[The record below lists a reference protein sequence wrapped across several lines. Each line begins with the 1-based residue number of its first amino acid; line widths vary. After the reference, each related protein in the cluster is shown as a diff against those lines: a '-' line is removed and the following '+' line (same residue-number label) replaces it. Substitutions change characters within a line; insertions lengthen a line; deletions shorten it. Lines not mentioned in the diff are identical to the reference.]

1 MRLAKVNKVFRSE
14 WINRG
19 LQSNQHRLCRLQRYL
34 LFENYVYESR
44 KARGTTPHRR
54 RPMRREDPGQR
65 FITLG
70 QMLCGLDQ
78 SFRG

>member
-1 MRLAKVNKVFRSE
+1 
-14 WINRG
+14 
-19 LQSNQHRLCRLQRYL
+19 L
-34 LFENYVYESR
+34 LFENYVDESR

-70 QMLCGLDQ
+70 QMLCGLEQ